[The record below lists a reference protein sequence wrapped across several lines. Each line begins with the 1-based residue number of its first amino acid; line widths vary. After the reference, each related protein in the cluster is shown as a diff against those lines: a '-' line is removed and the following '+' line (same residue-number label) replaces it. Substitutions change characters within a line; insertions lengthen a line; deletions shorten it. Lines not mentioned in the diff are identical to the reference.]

1 MWPFAKKVR
10 PYAATEPADRILI
23 RGVKSNNLG
32 DSLGKVY
39 DTLCESLKKRLDVG
53 YLSPFKQEQNV
64 RDISD
69 ITKRLAYWAR
79 FYEEAPEV
87 FSRENALRIAG
98 LIRRASEYVQGTEYE
113 TIVSDRKRMFLEN
126 VITGRRRYEA
136 WKPVRVL
143 LEGNVA

>member
-10 PYAATEPADRILI
+10 PYAATEPVDRILI
-23 RGVKSNNLG
+23 RGVKSNNLC
-32 DSLGKVY
+32 DSLGKAY
-39 DTLCESLKKRLDVG
+39 DILCESLEQRLKVG
-53 YLSPFKQEQNV
+53 YLSHFKQEQNV

-113 TIVSDRKRMFLEN
+113 IIVSDRKRRFLEN
-126 VITGRRRYEA
+126 VITGRRGYEA
-136 WKPVRVL
+136 WKPVRAL

>member
-1 MWPFAKKVR
+1 MWPFPKRVR
-10 PYAATEPADRILI
+10 PYAATKHVDRVFVK
-23 RGVKSNNLG
+23 GVRSNNLG
-32 DSLGKVY
+32 GSLGKVY
-39 DTLCESLKKRLDVG
+39 DILCESLEPRLKVG
-53 YLSPFKQEQNV
+53 YLSPFQQEQNV

-113 TIVSDRKRMFLEN
+113 IIVSDRKRRFLEN
-126 VITGRRRYEA
+126 VITGRRGYEA
-136 WKPVRVL
+136 WKPVRAL